1 MIRRRTTLDEALQE
15 IESATLSGVAAIV
28 VNDAWWR
35 QLPQGAQTAYRRRCQ
50 NLGVV
55 LRADA
60 AISKHYVELSSDPGE
75 PPLSTERLV

>member
-15 IESATLSGVAAIV
+15 IEHATLEGVASIV

-35 QLPQGAQTAYRRRCQ
+35 QLPESTQTAYRRRCQ
-50 NLGVV
+50 QLGVV

-75 PPLSTERLV
+75 PHLSTERLI